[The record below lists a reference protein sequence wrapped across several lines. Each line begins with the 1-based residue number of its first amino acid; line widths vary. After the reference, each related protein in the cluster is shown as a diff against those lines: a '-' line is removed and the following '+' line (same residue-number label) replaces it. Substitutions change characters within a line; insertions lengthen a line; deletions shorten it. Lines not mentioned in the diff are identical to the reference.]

1 MRYNFIINPEIEKIC
16 EQKAKEE
23 YELAK
28 QIQARWPN
36 QKVDRDYI
44 IQAVKE
50 EIYHKML
57 IGKPDN
63 IKLSDYA
70 KHGNP
75 AKKAWYEL
83 RQRYAEDAVNKVMNG
98 N

>member
-1 MRYNFIINPEIEKIC
+1 MGYNFIINPEIEKIC
-16 EQKAKEE
+16 EKKAKEE

-36 QKVDRDYI
+36 QKVDRDVI

-50 EIYHKML
+50 EIYHKRL
-57 IGKPDN
+57 IGKPDE

-70 KHGNP
+70 KPGNP
-75 AKKAWYEL
+75 AKKEWYEL
-83 RQRYAEDAVNKVMNG
+83 RQKYAEDAVNKVIK
-98 N
+98 

>member
-1 MRYNFIINPEIEKIC
+1 MEYGFVINPEIEKIC
-16 EQKAKEE
+16 EQKAKEVYDLE
-23 YELAK
+23 K

-57 IGKPDN
+57 IGKPDE

-70 KHGNP
+70 KPGNP

-83 RQRYAEDAVNKVMNG
+83 RQKYAEDAVNKVMNG

>member
-1 MRYNFIINPEIEKIC
+1 MGYNFKINPEIEKIC
-16 EQKAKEE
+16 EQKAKEVYDLE
-23 YELAK
+23 K
-28 QIQARWPN
+28 KIQARWPN

>member
-1 MRYNFIINPEIEKIC
+1 MEYGFVINPEIEKIC
-16 EQKAKEE
+16 EQKAKEVYDLE
-23 YELAK
+23 K

-36 QKVDRDYI
+36 QKVGRDYI

-70 KHGNP
+70 KPGNP
-75 AKKAWYEL
+75 AKKAWYKL
-83 RQRYAEDAVNKVMNG
+83 RQKYAEDAVNKVMNG